1 MLQLSPQVLTIL
13 VLVAL
18 GLSVLALVFL
28 AAGNPRSR
36 RGFQPP
42 ADAETV
48 LADHER
54 AVADLRDAVGRLG
67 DEQRRQAEAL
77 LGFVQR
83 IGLVRFDAFDDM
95 GGQLS
100 FSAALIDARGDGV
113 VITSINGRQDT
124 RCYAKAV
131 RGGVSQHNLAAEEQQ
146 AIERA
151 LAVAEGARSSAGSG
165 GAGRRVRRGA

>member
-18 GLSVLALVFL
+18 AVAVLALLFQ
-28 AAGNPRSR
+28 AAQNPRR
-36 RGFQPP
+36 RTTPEP
-42 ADAETV
+42 DAATL
-48 LADHER
+48 LAGHDRALQELGG
-54 AVADLRDAVGRLG
+54 AVAGLAE
-67 DEQRRQAEAL
+67 EQRRQAEDAL
-77 LGFVQR
+77 SFVQR

-100 FSAALIDARGDGV
+100 FSAALLDARGDGV

-131 RGGVSQHNLAAEEQQ
+131 RGGTSQHNLAIEEQH

-151 LAVAEGARSSAGSG
+151 LAPPAGSAPVEG
-165 GAGRRVRRGA
+165 PPRGGRRVRRGA